1 MRRSAAL
8 LMSAVLAAV
17 VPALPAAA
25 APEPPTAPGWAVAGD
40 VIRWTAPA
48 AMPLSDAGVEFWEGD
63 RLLGI
68 AAESANLRTFTLTAR
83 LKDPFA
89 LQVRSAGKRL
99 DVTAPSPAQL
109 ALPELPALSP
119 ESAVDP
125 GKPGRYA
132 TTRGEYSL
140 DPIRLPGYAAPVEM
154 DAVVVAPE
162 GAQGKRP
169 LVLFL
174 HGRHYTCYSKTD
186 PKQMVA
192 AWPCPAGLTAV
203 PSHRGY
209 LKAQELLASQGYVTV
224 SISANGINAQDAQ
237 TVDAGAQGR
246 SSLVRNHLAKWADWS
261 AGRGDAPEAV
271 RSAPADLSK
280 VLLVGHS
287 RGGEGVNR
295 AATDSLNPPP
305 GDTGF
310 SGPVRWHVRGT
321 ALIGPTIF
329 GHNPQPDV
337 PSVTVLPGCD
347 GDVSDLQGQMF
358 VDQTRGVS
366 RGAALH
372 SALYVVGAN
381 HNYFNSEWTPG
392 QAEAPAFDDFWPGQQ
407 PDPIC
412 APGAATRLT
421 ADQQQAAGA
430 TYLAASA
437 RLFLARDE
445 SVLPLLDGSG
455 VRAPSADPARVLSHA
470 VGGDRKPF
478 VVPDTST
485 VASGSA
491 RVCAEV
497 TTDPAAACGTRSP
510 HLVRFRFASAQPERQ
525 AVALKWT
532 AAGQAGVVT
541 PAEPVSLHGS
551 KELALRLAVPPN
563 APATRFGVSVTDR
576 SGQKYALGAVS
587 VTGLPGSD
595 RLSALWAQEV
605 RVPLPAWLGRVV
617 SLELVPE
624 SASGEALLVDAHGY
638 TKGLVPVLPVRLG
651 RVDATVT
658 SVLEGDEGTVTQN
671 VAVTATGN
679 GTRTVRLF
687 YSDSANVPVTKLV
700 TLKPGEHR
708 VDVPITYTAN
718 TRWSADT
725 RYPVGVVAIHNAVV
739 GAAFG
744 GLLVRNDDPIPKL
757 TVTPVA
763 DSVAEGGTLRWKLTL
778 SEAADAA
785 FTLVGRPVAPGGAE
799 LSTTD
804 VNAEWFLQ
812 NSGEDPAPSRVLS
825 STGLQLW
832 TVIPRGQTSVDVE
845 VPTVTDNEAE
855 GEELVRLKFEGLS
868 PTGTGFE
875 VTGKVT

>member
-1 MRRSAAL
+1 VAKSA
-8 LMSAVLAAV
+8 S
-17 VPALPAAA
+17 
-25 APEPPTAPGWAVAGD
+25 
-40 VIRWTAPA
+40 
-48 AMPLSDAGVEFWEGD
+48 
-63 RLLGI
+63 
-68 AAESANLRTFTLTAR
+68 
-83 LKDPFA
+83 
-89 LQVRSAGKRL
+89 
-99 DVTAPSPAQL
+99 
-109 ALPELPALSP
+109 
-119 ESAVDP
+119 
-125 GKPGRYA
+125 
-132 TTRGEYSL
+132 
-140 DPIRLPGYAAPVEM
+140 
-154 DAVVVAPE
+154 
-162 GAQGKRP
+162 
-169 LVLFL
+169 
-174 HGRHYTCYSKTD
+174 
-186 PKQMVA
+186 
-192 AWPCPAGLTAV
+192 
-203 PSHRGY
+203 
-209 LKAQELLASQGYVTV
+209 
-224 SISANGINAQDAQ
+224 
-237 TVDAGAQGR
+237 
-246 SSLVRNHLAKWADWS
+246 
-261 AGRGDAPEAV
+261 
-271 RSAPADLSK
+271 ADLSK

-295 AATDSLNPPP
+295 AATDSLTPPP

-310 SGPVRWHVRGT
+310 SGPVRWHIRGT

-347 GDVSDLQGQMF
+347 GDVSDLQGQLF
-358 VDQTRGVS
+358 VDKTRGVS

-392 QAEAPAFDDFWPGQQ
+392 QAEAPAFDDVRSGPQ
-407 PDPIC
+407 PDPVC
-412 APGAATRLT
+412 APGTATRLT

-445 SVLPLLDGSG
+445 SVLPLLDGTG

-470 VGGDRKPF
+470 VGGDRRPF

-491 RVCAEV
+491 RVCAQV
-497 TTDPAAACGTRSP
+497 SPDPTAGCGTRSP
-510 HLVRFRFASAQPERQ
+510 HFARFLFGTTEPERQ

-551 KELALRLAVPPN
+551 KQLAMRLAVPPS
-563 APATRFGVSVTDR
+563 APATRFDVAVTDH

-595 RLSALWAQEV
+595 PLNALWAQEV
-605 RVPLPAWLGRVV
+605 RVPLPAHLGRVV
-617 SLELVPE
+617 SLELVAE
-624 SASGEALLVDAHGY
+624 STSGEALLIDAHGY
-638 TKGLVPVLPVRLG
+638 TKGLVPVVPARLG
-651 RVDATVT
+651 RVDAAVT

-687 YSDSANVPVTKLV
+687 YSDPANVPVTRLV

-708 VDVPITYTAN
+708 VDVPITYTGN

-725 RYPVGVVAIHNAVV
+725 LHPVGVVAIHNAVV

-744 GLLVRNDDPIPKL
+744 GVLVRNDDPVPKL

-763 DSVAEGGTLRWKLTL
+763 GSVGEGGTLHWRLTL
-778 SEAADAA
+778 SEAADSA
-785 FTLVGRPVAPGGAE
+785 FILIGVPVAPGGPE

-804 VNAEWFLQ
+804 VNAEWFFQ
-812 NSGEDPAPSRVLS
+812 NSGEDPAPSRALS
-825 STGLQLW
+825 SSGLQLW
-832 TVIPRGQTSVDVE
+832 TVIPPGETSVDVE
-845 VPTVTDNEAE
+845 VPTVADDEAE
-855 GEELVRLKFEGLS
+855 GEEQIRLKFEGLS
-868 PTGTGFE
+868 PTGVDFE
-875 VTGKVT
+875 VTGKVTNAPGSHRGR